1 MTPIRRDFP
10 VFWRHRR
17 SVAAPSR
24 KSKRSWAAPGLAE
37 GEAGW
42 TGLPGLTINRRSRA
56 SGPRRAQVAQLVEH
70 ATENRSVG
78 GSIPPLGTILFN
90 EINRV
95 RSGDVFSDH
104 GILMGDALGT
114 QKSILPAPIIKAPE
128 WLNEI

>member
-78 GSIPPLGTILFN
+78 GSIPPLGTKITLFHAGA
-90 EINRV
+90 
-95 RSGDVFSDH
+95 RSCRIVLAGRST
-104 GILMGDALGT
+104 LRALSEFLSLGVAKFT
-114 QKSILPAPIIKAPE
+114 YV
-128 WLNEI
+128 

>member
-10 VFWRHRR
+10 VIWRHRG
-17 SVAAPSR
+17 SAAAPGR
-24 KSKRSWAAPGLAE
+24 IGKRSWAAPGVAE

-78 GSIPPLGTILFN
+78 GSIPPLGTIALFPSAHPQHDAKAEPN
-90 EINRV
+90 HSRCCGV
-95 RSGDVFSDH
+95 MAH
-104 GILMGDALGT
+104 GEVICG
-114 QKSILPAPIIKAPE
+114 
-128 WLNEI
+128 